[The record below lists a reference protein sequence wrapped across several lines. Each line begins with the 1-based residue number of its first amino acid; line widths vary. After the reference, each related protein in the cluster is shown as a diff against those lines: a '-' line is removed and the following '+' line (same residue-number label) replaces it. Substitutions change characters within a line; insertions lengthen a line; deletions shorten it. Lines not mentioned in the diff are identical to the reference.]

1 MENPS
6 NTIMINYTP
15 EQLAGEVAARLKQY
29 NSDLIN
35 QLLDERTEDES
46 KPLTMAEAANWL
58 GLSRSTFSEIVGRA
72 EIPYKSLNPDNPK
85 AKKLFLK
92 KDLRN
97 WLLKNR
103 TKTIDELKAGYNEST
118 N

>member
-1 MENPS
+1 
-6 NTIMINYTP
+6 MINYTP

-46 KPLTMAEAANWL
+46 KPLTMAEGANWL